1 MKSPFALCASRDR
14 SWIRLIFAALCA
26 SACVSTRAA
35 PQAGLQSL
43 LRQAEAA
50 EAKEN
55 YPQAERLYRRALTVA
70 SNDQETLKRLGL
82 VYQKEMKIDES
93 LQAFQRVL
101 KAAPQFPEV
110 NLFEGISY
118 LAKQN
123 FSRAIESF
131 ERELGTPEPHPQSH
145 YYLGLAL
152 GSSGRTDEAM
162 AELNR
167 ALQKNPTDLDAL
179 YQLIHLYNDE
189 AETEL
194 KQAAQGNPEDASRL
208 TKLAR
213 QHDEAARKTMEQLKQ
228 AGPDSFQY
236 HALMGEGYS
245 EAQRSVEALR
255 EYRAALAKRP
265 YALGLHYSIGESLW
279 AQGLDDEAAP
289 EFQKALRENPND
301 PRTNLYLAGIA
312 VRQQRFQE
320 ALSFLAIVQKNETG
334 LHTMTKPV
342 VQLLLGKCYLELKN
356 FEKAKAELLLTVEA
370 NPEDSEAHYLLAR
383 VYRKLGD
390 EQGRA
395 RELELFRTLKK
406 TDNAERMARRKP

>member
-1 MKSPFALCASRDR
+1 MDYILIGHEIVLRTVRVQSCSCL
-14 SWIRLIFAALCA
+14 RLIFAALCV

-35 PQAGLQSL
+35 PQADLQAL

-70 SNDQETLKRLGL
+70 PNDLETLKRLGL

-93 LQAFQRVL
+93 LQVFQRVL
-101 KAAPQFPEV
+101 TAAPRFPEV

-123 FSRAIESF
+123 FARAIESF

-145 YYLGLAL
+145 YYLALAL

-167 ALQKNPTDLDAL
+167 ALQNKPTDLDAL

-236 HALMGEGYS
+236 HSLMGEGYS
-245 EAQRSVEALR
+245 EAQRPQEALR
-255 EYRAALAKRP
+255 EYRRP
-265 YALGLHYSIGESLW
+265 WPSVRTPWDCTTAS
-279 AQGLDDEAAP
+279 
-289 EFQKALRENPND
+289 ENPFG
-301 PRTNLYLAGIA
+301 PRG
-312 VRQQRFQE
+312 
-320 ALSFLAIVQKNETG
+320 
-334 LHTMTKPV
+334 
-342 VQLLLGKCYLELKN
+342 
-356 FEKAKAELLLTVEA
+356 
-370 NPEDSEAHYLLAR
+370 
-383 VYRKLGD
+383 
-390 EQGRA
+390 
-395 RELELFRTLKK
+395 
-406 TDNAERMARRKP
+406 

>member
-14 SWIRLIFAALCA
+14 SWIRLILAALCA

-70 SNDQETLKRLGL
+70 PNDQETLKRLGL

-123 FSRAIESF
+123 FARAIESF

-194 KQAAQGNPEDASRL
+194 KQAARGNPEDASRL

-265 YALGLHYSIGESLW
+265 HALGLHYSIGESLW

-312 VRQQRFQE
+312 VRRQRFQE
-320 ALSFLAIVQKNETG
+320 ALSFLGIVRKNETG